1 MKSILSITV
10 FLFTAA
16 GLAHENPNANS
27 QRKVFFTEPADGA
40 VVTSPLKVKFGMKG
54 MKLCQANIAPKNKK
68 CGHHHLLIDKAAIAS
83 GMPVPQDENHLHYG
97 KMQEEAEIKL
107 TPGKHTLTLQ
117 FADYAHLSYGE
128 NLSAT
133 ITVEVKDSAA
143 AATPASAT
151 GAGSAAPAAPGK

>member
-1 MKSILSITV
+1 MKTILSLSV
-10 FLFTAA
+10 FLVSVIVS
-16 GLAHENPNANS
+16 AHGSP

-54 MKLCQANIAPKNKK
+54 MKLCQANVAPKNKK
-68 CGHHHLLIDKAAIAS
+68 CGHHHLLIDKGAIAS
-83 GMPVPQDENHLHYG
+83 GQPVPQDENHLHYG

-128 NLSAT
+128 KLSST
-133 ITVEVKDSAA
+133 ITVEVKESAEMPA
-143 AATPASAT
+143 PASAT
-151 GAGSAAPAAPGK
+151 GTAPGK

>member
-1 MKSILSITV
+1 MKSVLSIAV
-10 FLFTAA
+10 FLVSLAA
-16 GLAHENPNANS
+16 FAHDTPKSNS

-68 CGHHHLLIDKAAIAS
+68 CGHHHLLIDKGAIAS
-83 GMPVPQDENHLHYG
+83 GMPIPQDEQHLHYG

-107 TPGKHTLTLQ
+107 PPGKHTLTLQ

-133 ITVEVKDSAA
+133 ITVEVKDSTAA
-143 AATPASAT
+143 GAAPAAGAT
-151 GAGSAAPAAPGK
+151 GSGAPAAPGK